1 MGISENIMKLIMS
14 LLSFVPGVTFTVCS
28 AVLENL
34 ERSSW
39 PWFLGFGVFFMLL
52 GLSVFEKKS

>member
-1 MGISENIMKLIMS
+1 MKLIMA
-14 LLSFVPGVTFTVCS
+14 LLSFIPGVTFTVCS

-34 ERSSW
+34 ERSGW